1 MKPPAARIAI
11 GAGLGLVVIALVGW
25 LALHRPRAP
34 VAGSRGAGSGSGSG
48 GPALHAPR
56 PPHLPGARDGSRLT
70 GFVVDGA
77 GLPVVGADV
86 SAELEKGVADKPLAS
101 PAAPRATPPAKLDAG
116 AGSATVVEHDASAAD
131 GHFIVEGL
139 VPGRYRVR
147 VTGTGLLAAEVRFVP
162 VPSDEAR
169 IVVARQVG
177 IAGTVT
183 DGGKPV
189 ANAIVGIR
197 GDAIGGALEVKT
209 DSAGAFS
216 VPNLPEGRYQ
226 VYAWQAAL
234 AARTIRVSR
243 LGAGPFA
250 PIELRLEAGAI
261 VVGRVIDRGEGTGLV
276 AAIELRPSGDDQ
288 APRYARSGEDGVFR
302 IEGVPNG
309 RWIADAYAPGY
320 QSPGGVELDAG
331 KGVPELALVRGAI
344 VEGRVIDA
352 SGKPI
357 AGATVRAVTS
367 GTSPVETSAE
377 VDQDRLRRFSG
388 RTAAPVLDTTIAM
401 GSDPQLIARGE
412 LGVMVGPIPP
422 LPPPGG
428 QIARAAAVV
437 DPAAAGAGSV
447 GEPPPLASDPARAS
461 IWTTAS
467 DGRYRITG
475 LATGKLSV
483 LAVASGF
490 AEGRSK
496 AVTVNVGELAQN
508 IDVTL
513 TAGTFIVGRVSDQH
527 GQPVIGAEVSA
538 QPEVGSPSVN
548 FADADGLYKIGP
560 VSGQIE
566 LRATAYGHVEVRRTI
581 TIPPSKAAADEHRED
596 LTLEVAD
603 AMLVGTVADASG
615 LPIGSAQLEVLVG
628 SHGDASRRGVSNQDG
643 TFSLD
648 MLPRGHLRVRVT
660 HPEYPAVE
668 LDAVASSTGERVR
681 LVVPLGGAIEGALLD
696 GSRGVPLAGVTLT
709 AKGPGNAMIETSTEA
724 AGRWKLGPVE
734 KGHWKLEVKLP
745 GYLPFAQELDVPA
758 AARAG
763 TTTVRDVRIDL
774 ARGALVGGIVR
785 DSRGQRVANAH
796 VVVRSA
802 TSSGEGDADAKGEFR
817 IHDAPTGEV
826 VVEAQKGDATGTTR
840 VTVRAGDE
848 VLGLAIELR

>member
-1 MKPPAARIAI
+1 MKLPLRRTAI
-11 GAGLGLVVIALVGW
+11 GACLGLVAIAIVGW
-25 LALHRPRAP
+25 LVWHRPHHADR
-34 VAGSRGAGSGSGSG
+34 VAAGLGVGSGSG
-48 GPALHAPR
+48 GPALRAP
-56 PPHLPGARDGSRLT
+56 PSPHLPGARGSQLT

-77 GLPVVGADV
+77 GLPVVGADI
-86 SAELEKGVADKPLAS
+86 SAEIEQGTASLEH
-101 PAAPRATPPAKLDAG
+101 G
-116 AGSATVVEHDASAAD
+116 ASATD
-131 GHFIVEGL
+131 GRFAIEGL
-139 VPGRYRVR
+139 VPGRYRLR
-147 VTGTGLLAAEVRFVP
+147 VTGHGLLAAEVRFVP

-169 IVVARQVG
+169 IVVARE
-177 IAGTVT
+177 IAIVGTVT

-189 ANAIVGIR
+189 ANANVGLR

-209 DSAGAFS
+209 DNTGAFS

-226 VYAWQAAL
+226 IYAWQAAL

-250 PIELRLEAGAI
+250 PVELRLEAGAI
-261 VVGRVIDRGEGTGLV
+261 VVGRVIDRSEGTGLV

-288 APRYARSGEDGVFR
+288 APRYARSSEDGVFR

-344 VEGRVIDA
+344 MEGKVIDGV
-352 SGKPI
+352 GKPI
-357 AGATVRAVTS
+357 AGATVRAITS
-367 GTSPVETSAE
+367 GANPTEASAE
-377 VDQDRLRRFSG
+377 VDADRLRRFSG
-388 RTAAPVLDTTIAM
+388 RTAAPVLDSALAM
-401 GSDPQLIARGE
+401 GRDPQLIPRGE

-428 QIARAAAVV
+428 QIARASSIV
-437 DPAAAGAGSV
+437 DPTAASAGLV
-447 GEPPPLASDPARAS
+447 REPPPIASDPARAS
-461 IWTTAS
+461 IWTTGS

-475 LATGKLSV
+475 LATGKVSV
-483 LAVASGF
+483 LAVATGF

-496 AVTVNVGELAQN
+496 AVTVSVGEVTQH
-508 IDVTL
+508 IDVIL
-513 TAGTFIVGRVSDQH
+513 TAGTFIVGKVSDQH
-527 GQPVIGAEVSA
+527 GQPVIGVEVSA
-538 QPEVGSPSVN
+538 QPEVGSPAVN
-548 FADADGLYKIGP
+548 FTDADGLYKIGP

-566 LRATAYGHVEVRRTI
+566 LRASAYGHVEVRRTI
-581 TIPPSKAAADEHRED
+581 TLPPSKTVVDEHRED
-596 LTLEVAD
+596 ITLEVAD
-603 AMLVGTVADASG
+603 ATLVGTVADASG

-643 TFSLD
+643 TFALD

-660 HPEYPAVE
+660 QPDYPAVV

-681 LVVPLGGAIEGALLD
+681 LVVPLGGAVEGALLD

-709 AKGPGNAMIETSTEA
+709 AKGPGNATVEASTSTS
-724 AGRWKLGPVE
+724 GRWKLGPLE

-758 AARAG
+758 ATRAG

-774 ARGALVGGIVR
+774 ARGALVGGTVR

-796 VVVRSA
+796 VTVKAAASTA
-802 TSSGEGDADAKGEFR
+802 EGDADGRGEFR

-826 VVEAQKGDATGTTR
+826 DIEASKGNATGSTR

-848 VLGLAIELR
+848 VLGLAVELR